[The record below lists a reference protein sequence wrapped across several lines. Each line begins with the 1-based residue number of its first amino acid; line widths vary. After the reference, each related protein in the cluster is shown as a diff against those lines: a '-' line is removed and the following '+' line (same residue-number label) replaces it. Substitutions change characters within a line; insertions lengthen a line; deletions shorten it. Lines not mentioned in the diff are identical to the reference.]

1 MAEVPRLLILGAG
14 GHGQVV
20 AEALLSAQDAPGD
33 LIGFLDDDPALA
45 GQTRLGLPILGT
57 LAALAAIPHEAV
69 IIGIGDNRTR
79 RRIYETLAAQGE
91 RFITGC
97 HRRAYV
103 ALGATLGPGT
113 VVCAGAV
120 VGTGTTIGAN
130 VILNTGCTVD
140 HHNVI
145 GDYVHIAPGAHL
157 GGGVTVGAGTLVGIG
172 AVVLPGRRIG
182 TDCVVAAG
190 AVVTRDVADGAVVMG
205 VPARASRDRSS
216 AYA

>member
-1 MAEVPRLLILGAG
+1 MAEAPRLLILGAG

-20 AEALLSAQDAPGD
+20 AEALLTAQNAPGD
-33 LIGFLDDDPALA
+33 LLGFLDDDPALT

-57 LAALAAIPHEAV
+57 LAALPVIPHEAV

-79 RRIYETLAAQGE
+79 RRLYATLSAQGKT
-91 RFITGC
+91 FITGC

-103 ALGATLGPGT
+103 ALGARLGPGT

-120 VGTGTTIGAN
+120 VGTGATVGAN
-130 VILNTGCTVD
+130 AILNTGCTVD
-140 HHNVI
+140 HHSAI
-145 GDYVHIAPGAHL
+145 GDHVHIAPGAHL
-157 GGGVTVGAGTLVGIG
+157 GGEVTVGAGTLVGIG

-182 TDCVVAAG
+182 TNCVVAAG

-205 VPARASRDRSS
+205 VPARASHGRNS